1 MAVGAACATLVLPRW
16 PRRCLGQLDAM
27 KMKVAAIGGIADTIR
42 MSGVPESMK
51 RGEGEVMGQRGLRRL
66 RRSKM
71 SIKEGLRPVGEFLQA
86 ASI

>member
-1 MAVGAACATLVLPRW
+1 
-16 PRRCLGQLDAM
+16 M

-51 RGEGEVMGQRGLRRL
+51 RGEGEVMGQRGLRR
-66 RRSKM
+66 SKM